1 MPGGKSIKAHDGK
14 LTCDNPLALKS
25 GFFLLHQMLM
35 SDGCY
40 RVGHICQMF
49 VADMRLLQ
57 WLTVARDANVTNAAL
72 SAING

>member
-1 MPGGKSIKAHDGK
+1 
-14 LTCDNPLALKS
+14 
-25 GFFLLHQMLM
+25 MLM
-35 SDGCY
+35 SNGCY